1 MPRPDHT
8 DAAPPPLSADET
20 QRLLLAMR
28 QALPAADLEHVLGL
42 ELSGPTPLGA
52 PDNVRYLYA
61 QHGRR
66 AELPTWFVAKY
77 SAFLSE

>member
-1 MPRPDHT
+1 MPRTDHT
-8 DAAPPPLSADET
+8 DPPHLDADET

-28 QALPAADLEHVLGL
+28 QALPAGDVDHILGL
-42 ELSGPTPLGA
+42 ALSGPTPFGA

-66 AELPTWFVAKY
+66 TELPAWFVAKY
-77 SAFLSE
+77 IAFLSD